1 MFIELI
7 VPVSDFESLP
17 LNSDGLRAFSD
28 SLWEGVRSALHDY
41 DQGVYNGRELV
52 PVSPVIE
59 RHYMRKITDNQ
70 YTSLVYR
77 APSSADAHMF
87 FLCGSAFGVCQDELT
102 LARCEREF
110 GALVN
115 GFPYA
120 NPETSWP
127 YLTSHTTSEASA
139 ALSAV
144 LCMNYLIRTVYKDT
158 ESYSVLGRLPLDD
171 RWPDFPGAFYLTLD
185 STSAF
190 LYDEIENSAKADLG
204 SNVSA
209 FRPK

>member
-7 VPVSDFESLP
+7 VPVTDFESLP
-17 LNSDGLRAFSD
+17 LNSEGLRAFSD
-28 SLWEGVRSALHDY
+28 SLWEGVRSALHEY
-41 DQGVYNGRELV
+41 DREVYNGRELL
-52 PVSPVIE
+52 PVSPIIE
-59 RHYMRKITDNQ
+59 RHYMRKMTDNQ

-77 APSSADAHMF
+77 APSSVDAHMF
-87 FLCGSAFGVCQDELT
+87 FLCGSAFGAAQDELT
-102 LARCEREF
+102 LSRCEREF
-110 GALVN
+110 RSLVN

-120 NPETSWP
+120 NPETAWP

-144 LCMNYLIRTVYKDT
+144 LCMNHMIRTVYKDT
-158 ESYSVLGRLPLDD
+158 ESYSMLGRLPLDD

-190 LYDEIENSAKADLG
+190 LYDEIENSANADLG
-204 SNVSA
+204 PNVSA

>member
-7 VPVSDFESLP
+7 VPVPDFESLP
-17 LNSDGLRAFSD
+17 LNSEGLRAFSV
-28 SLWEGVRSALHDY
+28 SFWEGVRSALHYYSPDI
-41 DQGVYNGRELV
+41 YNGRELL

-59 RHYMRKITDNQ
+59 RHYMRSMTDSQ

-77 APSSADAHMF
+77 APSSVDAHMF
-87 FLCGSAFGVCQDELT
+87 FLCGSAFGAAQDDLT
-102 LARCEREF
+102 LSRCEREF
-110 GALVN
+110 KSLSQA
-115 GFPYA
+115 FPYA